1 MLDKCGNDVEYRL
14 QKLKNAHNIQ
24 LTEGKVAFLEE
35 AAKLIATIS
44 SPIERDVYSS
54 KVASELGVDKN
65 AFKQQVSRVSRRGE
79 RAEEKKQA
87 RQIQLE
93 LSRRNDKINPEHFQK
108 PRSSSAEEA
117 LLVYLLN
124 NPDAYEEISARVKPE
139 QFQNTLMRRFF
150 EYFSARIERGED
162 PLTNTAADFTQDENS
177 KLYQLMSQAIPGAS
191 TAEAMNE
198 YINVI
203 NEESSK
209 LNSGDLADVSNEE
222 LMAYLDKIRKKKQ

>member
-1 MLDKCGNDVEYRL
+1 MRK
-14 QKLKNAHNIQ
+14 
-24 LTEGKVAFLEE
+24 FL
-35 AAKLIATIS
+35 
-44 SPIERDVYSS
+44 
-54 KVASELGVDKN
+54 
-65 AFKQQVSRVSRRGE
+65 
-79 RAEEKKQA
+79 
-87 RQIQLE
+87 
-93 LSRRNDKINPEHFQK
+93 
-108 PRSSSAEEA
+108 
-117 LLVYLLN
+117 
-124 NPDAYEEISARVKPE
+124 ARVKPE

>member
-1 MLDKCGNDVEYRL
+1 
-14 QKLKNAHNIQ
+14 
-24 LTEGKVAFLEE
+24 
-35 AAKLIATIS
+35 
-44 SPIERDVYSS
+44 
-54 KVASELGVDKN
+54 
-65 AFKQQVSRVSRRGE
+65 
-79 RAEEKKQA
+79 
-87 RQIQLE
+87 
-93 LSRRNDKINPEHFQK
+93 
-108 PRSSSAEEA
+108 
-117 LLVYLLN
+117 
-124 NPDAYEEISARVKPE
+124 
-139 QFQNTLMRRFF
+139 MRRFF